1 MSSKRP
7 QYWKPEDEETSDK
20 DKLISKMKKEPFVP
34 LGKLQ
39 DKYIWMF

>member
-39 DKYIWMF
+39 AKYI